1 MSNEIIKAGAKVNQI
16 PAEPENGEDSKVHSL
31 LVLLWEDDSQTA
43 IELSEFQ
50 EHIAM
55 HSLFRPAGDG
65 NAVPYSEAELLRSKD
80 RKTALNHLLHSI
92 DEAGEAMSK
101 TGITGSALVFN
112 PEQEDERCMHLS
124 WVQFTVVVAR
134 LGLVYKD
141 EKTMSLK
148 DNILHVIYGPDW
160 EQQVAPELDAEIKKA
175 GSGRLLMA
183 GMPTPSQIKK
193 ALDKTV
199 IGQDQVKEKLATAV
213 YEQELAARY
222 NERHKQE
229 KGFVPVNRKNFL
241 MYGPSG
247 SGKTLLVRKLGA
259 ILEKPVVIIDST
271 RLTPSGYTGSSVESI
286 LLELLKKA
294 DGDAEK
300 ASHGI
305 VYLDEWDKSFRG
317 ATGVRDMGAFKGS
330 AVSFELLRMMD
341 GCDVTFEVNNSSV
354 TINTENILFIMGGAF
369 PNLDK
374 IMRERVTGR
383 KDDLPAIGFTV
394 EESKKQSADSAAADA
409 TLEDLKAYGIP
420 TEALG
425 RIATI
430 CRLHPLDKKDLV
442 RILARSDQ
450 SPLQEYK
457 KKFSALNVTLDMTPQ
472 AMETVAELALERK
485 MGARGLDTIL
495 RNVLSPVMFKIGG
508 NRKHMKLKLDS
519 ECFTQG
525 AFPALLPEKRKKR
538 ASGT

>member
-31 LVLLWEDDSQTA
+31 LVLLWEDDRQTA

-134 LGLVYKD
+134 LGLVCKD

-271 RLTPSGYTGSSVESI
+271 RLTPAGYTGSSVESI

-317 ATGVRDMGAFKGS
+317 ATGVREMGAFKGS

-341 GCDVTFEVNNSSV
+341 GCDVTFEVNHSSV

-383 KDDLPAIGFTV
+383 KDDLSAIGFTV
-394 EESKKQSADSAAADA
+394 EESKKQSADAAAADA

>member
-1 MSNEIIKAGAKVNQI
+1 
-16 PAEPENGEDSKVHSL
+16 
-31 LVLLWEDDSQTA
+31 
-43 IELSEFQ
+43 
-50 EHIAM
+50 
-55 HSLFRPAGDG
+55 
-65 NAVPYSEAELLRSKD
+65 
-80 RKTALNHLLHSI
+80 
-92 DEAGEAMSK
+92 
-101 TGITGSALVFN
+101 
-112 PEQEDERCMHLS
+112 
-124 WVQFTVVVAR
+124 
-134 LGLVYKD
+134 
-141 EKTMSLK
+141 
-148 DNILHVIYGPDW
+148 
-160 EQQVAPELDAEIKKA
+160 
-175 GSGRLLMA
+175 
-183 GMPTPSQIKK
+183 
-193 ALDKTV
+193 
-199 IGQDQVKEKLATAV
+199 
-213 YEQELAARY
+213 
-222 NERHKQE
+222 
-229 KGFVPVNRKNFL
+229 
-241 MYGPSG
+241 
-247 SGKTLLVRKLGA
+247 
-259 ILEKPVVIIDST
+259 
-271 RLTPSGYTGSSVESI
+271 
-286 LLELLKKA
+286 
-294 DGDAEK
+294 
-300 ASHGI
+300 
-305 VYLDEWDKSFRG
+305 
-317 ATGVRDMGAFKGS
+317 
-330 AVSFELLRMMD
+330 
-341 GCDVTFEVNNSSV
+341 
-354 TINTENILFIMGGAF
+354 MGGAF

-383 KDDLPAIGFTV
+383 QDDLPAIGFTV
-394 EESKKQSADSAAADA
+394 EESKKQSADSATADA

>member
-1 MSNEIIKAGAKVNQI
+1 M
-16 PAEPENGEDSKVHSL
+16 
-31 LVLLWEDDSQTA
+31 
-43 IELSEFQ
+43 
-50 EHIAM
+50 
-55 HSLFRPAGDG
+55 
-65 NAVPYSEAELLRSKD
+65 
-80 RKTALNHLLHSI
+80 
-92 DEAGEAMSK
+92 
-101 TGITGSALVFN
+101 
-112 PEQEDERCMHLS
+112 
-124 WVQFTVVVAR
+124 FTV
-134 LGLVYKD
+134 GLD
-141 EKTMSLK
+141 EFSFPSFNTPL
-148 DNILHVIYGPDW
+148 NTTGPD
-160 EQQVAPELDAEIKKA
+160 
-175 GSGRLLMA
+175 SR
-183 GMPTPSQIKK
+183 S
-193 ALDKTV
+193 
-199 IGQDQVKEKLATAV
+199 ATDSH
-213 YEQELAARY
+213 EE
-222 NERHKQE
+222 
-229 KGFVPVNRKNFL
+229 
-241 MYGPSG
+241 
-247 SGKTLLVRKLGA
+247 
-259 ILEKPVVIIDST
+259 PVVIIDST

-341 GCDVTFEVNNSSV
+341 GCDVTFEVNHSSV

-525 AFPALLPEKRKKR
+525 AFPALLPEKRKKW

>member
-16 PAEPENGEDSKVHSL
+16 PAEPENWEDSKVHSL
-31 LVLLWEDDSQTA
+31 LVLLWEDDRQTA

-92 DEAGEAMSK
+92 DEAGAIMSK

-112 PEQEDERCMHLS
+112 PEQDDERCLHLS

-183 GMPTPSQIKK
+183 GMPTPSQIKR

-229 KGFVPVNRKNFL
+229 KGFIPVNRKNFL

-247 SGKTLLVRKLGA
+247 SGKTLLVKKLGA

-271 RLTPSGYTGSSVESI
+271 RLTPAGYTGSSVESI

-317 ATGVRDMGAFKGS
+317 ATGVREMGAFKGS

-341 GCDVTFEVNNSSV
+341 GCDVTFEVNHSSV

-383 KDDLPAIGFTV
+383 KDDLSAIGFTV
-394 EESKKQSADSAAADA
+394 EESKKQSADAAAADA

>member
-31 LVLLWEDDSQTA
+31 LVLLWEDDRQTA

-160 EQQVAPELDAEIKKA
+160 EQHVAPELDAEIKKA

-341 GCDVTFEVNNSSV
+341 GCDVTFEVNHSSV

>member
-1 MSNEIIKAGAKVNQI
+1 MSNEIIKAGAKANQI
-16 PAEPENGEDSKVHSL
+16 PAESENGEDSKVHSL
-31 LVLLWEDDSQTA
+31 LVLLWENDRQTA

-55 HSLFRPAGDG
+55 HSLFRLAGDG

-101 TGITGSALVFN
+101 TGITGSVLVFN

-134 LGLVYKD
+134 LGLVCKD

-160 EQQVAPELDAEIKKA
+160 EQQVAPELNAEIKKA

-341 GCDVTFEVNNSSV
+341 GCDVTFEVNHSSV

-394 EESKKQSADSAAADA
+394 EESKKQSEDSAAADA